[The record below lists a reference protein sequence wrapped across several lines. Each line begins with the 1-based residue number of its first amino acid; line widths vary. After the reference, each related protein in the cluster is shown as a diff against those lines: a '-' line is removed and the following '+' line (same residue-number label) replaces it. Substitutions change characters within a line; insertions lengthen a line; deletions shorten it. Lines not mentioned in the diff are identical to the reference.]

1 MKMKNLLSTV
11 VLVTFFMSL
20 TACNGDGDKV
30 DLVPVKNSKT
40 GNWSM
45 LSADGKIKY
54 DAEFK
59 NEPSICYNG
68 IFSVPN
74 DDGTYTLYDGKGESP
89 KEVPGCDSLYQ
100 VGAMSEGMIP
110 ITRKGKHIELINKK
124 GETLATLDKCDGQQI
139 TRCLPSISSGL
150 IGVEVVGRKY
160 GFVNKKGETVVK
172 PKYQI
177 ISPFT
182 DGYAAVGT
190 RDDNGNEKYQIIDTE
205 GKTVLSVKDKYTPVT
220 PLRKGYLVLEDP
232 ETKRYYMMDKEG
244 NITQLPDK
252 VEEYVYFNGK
262 YMIFKCDNQYGAV
275 DTKGEIVIRAK
286 YYKLKL
292 FEDDSFWAQ
301 KQRDSGFVK
310 LNTKGETVADIDYTF
325 ISDNYSGFGFFAK
338 DGNTW
343 NLIDDNGKIVG
354 NEDFYDIS
362 EKTTCCGMVESDY
375 FDFQAIADETVEYL
389 TSNKLKLGE
398 KPQKV
403 FSDVTPDYSYAND
416 EAAMQSE
423 STEGYKYTRTV
434 FARSSEPMAQWGTS
448 GYVWNPAAI
457 LDTYDI
463 YINTEKRDGLTKDEF
478 NTIVKSFESKGFKK
492 VKISEKTNSDV
503 IVSISLLAKE
513 DTAVLVFVVTG
524 KQDFT
529 IVTFPKSN
537 TLFWNNALEMIASN

>member
-1 MKMKNLLSTV
+1 MKNLLSTV
-11 VLVTFFMSL
+11 VLVTFLMSL

-30 DLVPVKNSKT
+30 ELMPVKTSRN

-74 DDGTYTLYDGKGESP
+74 DDGTYTLYDAQGESP

-100 VGAMSEGMIP
+100 AGSMSEGVIP
-110 ITRKGKHIELINKK
+110 ITRKGKHIELVNKK
-124 GETLATLDKCDGQQI
+124 GETIATLDKCDGQQI
-139 TRCLPSISSGL
+139 TRCFPSISSGL
-150 IGVEVVGRKY
+150 LGVEVVGRKC

-177 ISPFT
+177 ASSFT

-205 GKTVLSVKDKYTPVT
+205 GKTVVSVKDKYTPVT
-220 PLRKGYLVLEDP
+220 AMLKGYMVLEDP
-232 ETKRYYMMDKEG
+232 ETKRYCMMDKEG
-244 NITQLPDK
+244 NITKLPDK

-301 KQRDSGFVK
+301 KDSDSGFVK
-310 LNTKGETVADIDYTF
+310 LNTKGETIAEIDHTF
-325 ISDNYSGFGFFAK
+325 ISDYFPGFGFFGK
-338 DGNTW
+338 DGKTW
-343 NLIDDNGKIVG
+343 NLIDDNGKTVG
-354 NEDFYDIS
+354 NEDFYDVS

-375 FDFQAIADETVEYL
+375 FDFQAIADEAVEYV
-389 TSNKLKLGE
+389 TSNKLKFGE
-398 KPQKV
+398 KPQNV

-423 STEGYKYTRTV
+423 STEGYKYTRSV
-434 FARSSEPMAQWGTS
+434 YARSSKPMAQWDTS
-448 GYVWNPAAI
+448 GYEWNPASVF
-457 LDTYDI
+457 DMYSVDI
-463 YINTEKRDGLTKDEF
+463 KTEKKDGLTRDEF
-478 NTIVKSFESKGFKK
+478 DTIVKSLESKGFKK
-492 VKISEKTNSDV
+492 IKDGVSTRSDAV
-503 IVSISLLAKE
+503 CVSLLAKG
-513 DTAVLVFVVTG
+513 DTAASVMMG
-524 KQDFT
+524 IGNQNFT
-529 IVTFPKSN
+529 IIVFPKSN
-537 TLFWNNALEMIASN
+537 TIFWNNALEMIASN

>member
-11 VLVTFFMSL
+11 VLVTFLMSL

-30 DLVPVKNSKT
+30 ELMPVKTSRN

-74 DDGTYTLYDGKGESP
+74 DDGTYTLYDAQGESP

-100 VGAMSEGMIP
+100 AGSMSEGVIP
-110 ITRKGKHIELINKK
+110 ITRKGKHIELVNKK
-124 GETLATLDKCDGQQI
+124 GETIATLDKCDGQQI
-139 TRCLPSISSGL
+139 TRCFPSISSGL
-150 IGVEVVGRKY
+150 LGVEVVGRKC

-177 ISPFT
+177 ASSFT

-205 GKTVLSVKDKYTPVT
+205 GKTVVSVKDKYTPVT
-220 PLRKGYLVLEDP
+220 AMLKGYMVLEDP
-232 ETKRYYMMDKEG
+232 ETKRYCMMDKEG
-244 NITQLPDK
+244 NITKLPDK

-301 KQRDSGFVK
+301 KDSDSGFVK
-310 LNTKGETVADIDYTF
+310 LNTKGETIAEIDHTF
-325 ISDNYSGFGFFAK
+325 ISDYFPGFGFFGK
-338 DGNTW
+338 DGKTW
-343 NLIDDNGKIVG
+343 NLIDDNGKTVG
-354 NEDFYDIS
+354 NEDFYDVS

-375 FDFQAIADETVEYL
+375 FDFQAIADEAVEYV
-389 TSNKLKLGE
+389 TSNKLKFGE
-398 KPQKV
+398 KPQNV

-423 STEGYKYTRTV
+423 STEGYKYTRSV
-434 FARSSEPMAQWGTS
+434 YARSSKPMAQWDTS
-448 GYVWNPAAI
+448 GYEWNPASVF
-457 LDTYDI
+457 DMYSVDI
-463 YINTEKRDGLTKDEF
+463 KTEKKDGLTRDEF
-478 NTIVKSFESKGFKK
+478 DTIVKSLESKGFKK
-492 VKISEKTNSDV
+492 IKDGVSTRSDAV
-503 IVSISLLAKE
+503 CVSLLAKG
-513 DTAVLVFVVTG
+513 DTAASVMMG
-524 KQDFT
+524 IGNQNFT
-529 IVTFPKSN
+529 IIVFPKSN
-537 TLFWNNALEMIASN
+537 TIFWNNALEMIASN

>member
-1 MKMKNLLSTV
+1 MKNLLSTV
-11 VLVTFFMSL
+11 VLVMLFMSL

-30 DLVPVKNSKT
+30 DLIPVKNSKT

-68 IFSVPN
+68 VFTVPN
-74 DDGTYTLYDGKGESP
+74 DDGTYTLYDAQGESP

-100 VGAMSEGMIP
+100 AGSMSEGVIP
-110 ITRKGKHIELINKK
+110 ITQKGKHIELVNKK
-124 GETLATLDKCDGQQI
+124 GETIATLDKCDGQQI
-139 TRCLPSISSGL
+139 TRCFPSISSGL
-150 IGVEVVGRKY
+150 LGVEVVGRKC

-177 ISPFT
+177 ASSFT

-190 RDDNGNEKYQIIDTE
+190 RDDDGNENFQIIDTE
-205 GKTVLSVKDKYTPVT
+205 GKTVVPIKDKYTLVT
-220 PLRKGYLVLEDP
+220 TMLKGYMVLKDP
-232 ETKRYYMMDKEG
+232 EAERYCMMDKEG
-244 NITQLPDK
+244 NITKLPDK
-252 VEEYVYFNGK
+252 VDEYVDFNGK
-262 YMIFKCDNQYGAV
+262 YMIFKCNNQYGAV

-301 KQRDSGFVK
+301 KDSDSGFVK
-310 LNTKGETVADIDYTF
+310 LNTKGETIAEIDQTF
-325 ISDNYSGFGFFAK
+325 ISDYFPGFGFFGK
-338 DGNTW
+338 DGKTW
-343 NLIDDNGKIVG
+343 NLIDDHGKTVG
-354 NEDFYDIS
+354 NEDFYDVS
-362 EKTTCCGMVESDY
+362 EKTTCCDMVESDY
-375 FDFQAIADETVEYL
+375 FDFQAIADETVEYV
-389 TSNKLKLGE
+389 TSNKLKFGE

-416 EAAMQSE
+416 EAAMKSE
-423 STEGYKYTRTV
+423 STEGYKYTRSV
-434 FARSSEPMAQWGTS
+434 YARSSKPMAQWDTS
-448 GYVWNPAAI
+448 GYVWNPAAV

-463 YINTEKRDGLTKDEF
+463 YVNTEKKGGLTKDEF

-503 IVSISLLAKE
+503 VVSISLLAKG

>member
-11 VLVTFFMSL
+11 VLVTFLMSL

-30 DLVPVKNSKT
+30 ELMPVKTSRNGS
-40 GNWSM
+40 WSM
-45 LSADGKIKY
+45 LSPDGKIKY

-59 NEPSICYNG
+59 NEPSVCFNG
-68 IFSVPN
+68 VFTVPN
-74 DDGTYTLYDGKGESP
+74 DDGTYILYDGKGESP
-89 KEVPGCDSLYQ
+89 KEVPGCNDLYQ
-100 VGAMSEGMIP
+100 AGAMSEGVIP
-110 ITRKGKHIELINKK
+110 ITRIGKHIELVNKK

-139 TRCLPSISSGL
+139 TRCFPSISSGL
-150 IGVEVVGRKY
+150 LGVEVVGRKY

-172 PKYQI
+172 PKYFI
-177 ISPFT
+177 TTPFV

-190 RDDNGNEKYQIIDTE
+190 RDDDGNEKFQIIDTE
-205 GKTVLSVKDKYTPVT
+205 GKTVVSVKDKYTPVT
-220 PLRKGYLVLEDP
+220 AMLKGYMVLEDP
-232 ETKRYYMMDKEG
+232 ETKRYCMMDKEG
-244 NITQLPDK
+244 NITKLPDK

-310 LNTKGETVADIDYTF
+310 LNTKGETVAEIDYTF

-389 TSNKLKLGE
+389 TSNKLKFGE

-416 EAAMQSE
+416 EATMQSE
-423 STEGYKYTRTV
+423 STEGYKYRRYV
-434 FARSSEPMAQWGTS
+434 YARFSAPMAQWRTS
-448 GYVWNPAAI
+448 GYEWNPASVF
-457 LDTYDI
+457 DMYSVDI
-463 YINTEKRDGLTKDEF
+463 KTEKKDGLTRDEF
-478 NTIVKSFESKGFKK
+478 DTIVKSLESKGFKK
-492 VKISEKTNSDV
+492 IKDGVSTRSDAV
-503 IVSISLLAKE
+503 CVSLLAKG
-513 DTAVLVFVVTG
+513 DTAASVMMG
-524 KQDFT
+524 IGNQNFT
-529 IVTFPKSN
+529 IIVFPKSN
-537 TLFWNNALEMIASN
+537 TIFWNNALEMIASN